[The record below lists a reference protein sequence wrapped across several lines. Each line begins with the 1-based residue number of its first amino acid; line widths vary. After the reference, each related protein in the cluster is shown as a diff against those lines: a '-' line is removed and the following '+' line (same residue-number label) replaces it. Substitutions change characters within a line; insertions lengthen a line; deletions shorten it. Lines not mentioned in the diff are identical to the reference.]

1 MDIATILGVILG
13 VGLVLSTI
21 LMAGAIGGFINIP
34 ESLVVIGWTVAAS
47 LVMYPLKTVLGTFKV
62 GINVIAV
69 KLHSPDSTITKI
81 VELAIKARKESS
93 LALEQ
98 E

>member
-34 ESLVVIGWTVAAS
+34 ESLVVIG
-47 LVMYPLKTVLGTFKV
+47 
-62 GINVIAV
+62 
-69 KLHSPDSTITKI
+69 
-81 VELAIKARKESS
+81 
-93 LALEQ
+93 
-98 E
+98 